1 MRQHVAPVFLPPQ
14 GEAARLSTDH
24 GERTFAVRGYDEAF
38 VQSLVMRHPD
48 LLPVREIDP
57 SCDLP
62 VPVCSELSTAAGP
75 IDGFLLTPSGRPVL
89 VECKLWTNPQARREV
104 VGQILDYA
112 KELRRWTYDDL
123 QRAASARIHDGPK
136 SLFQRVAGGAQGDP
150 AEADFIDAVS
160 HNLRTGRFLLVIVG
174 DGIREGVEAIGEYL
188 NDSVGLDFSFG
199 LVEMPVFTLPEGRGA
214 VVTPRLL
221 ARTAV
226 LGRYVVTLP
235 EQGGLKVEEERNQR
249 ATSSAH
255 SAPNETAEEN
265 LTFWAGFLDGFD
277 LDDPGQSKPNPSKGP
292 VVYFPLPVQTP
303 DGPSRGVWIT
313 VYLARAQN
321 LAGVFLGG
329 SADGIGAEITQALAR
344 EGQALLDALGDRA
357 WISDQRS
364 DGRIHIGEN
373 FPLPNLSDP
382 EGLADLIATLRER
395 TNHYINVLR
404 PRVDAAARRID

>member
-1 MRQHVAPVFLPPQ
+1 MRQHVAPVYLPAS
-14 GEAARLSTDH
+14 GEAVRLSADH
-24 GERTFAVRGYDEAF
+24 GERTLAARGYDEAF
-38 VQSLVMRHPD
+38 VQTLVMRQPE

-57 SCDLP
+57 SCDQP

-75 IDGFLLTPSGRPVL
+75 IDGFLMTPAGRPVL

-123 QRAASARIHDGPK
+123 QRAASARIQGGPK
-136 SLFQRVAGGAQGDP
+136 SLFQRVTGGEPGDP

-199 LVEMPVFTLPEGRGA
+199 LVELPVFHLPGDRGA

-226 LGRYVVTLP
+226 LGRYVVSLP
-235 EQGGLKVEEERNQR
+235 DTGELKVEDEHSQR
-249 ATSSAH
+249 AAASAQF
-255 SAPNETAEEN
+255 APSEDAQEN
-265 LTFWAGFLDGFD
+265 LAFWERFLTGFE
-277 LDDPGQSKPNPSKGP
+277 LDDPGQSKPNASKGP
-292 VVYFPLPVQTP
+292 VIYFPLPVQTP
-303 DGPSRGVWIT
+303 DGQSRGVWIT
-313 VYLARAQN
+313 VYLARAKN

-329 SADGIGAEITQALAR
+329 SADGIGAEITRALASD
-344 EGQALLDALGDRA
+344 GQSLLEALGPNA
-357 WISDQRS
+357 WISDKRS

-373 FPLPNLSDP
+373 FPLPDLSDP
-382 EGLADLIATLRER
+382 EASGQLIETLRDR
-395 TNHYINVLR
+395 TNHYVNVLR
-404 PRVDAAARRID
+404 PRVDTVARSID

>member
-1 MRQHVAPVFLPPQ
+1 MRQHVAPVFLPAV
-14 GEAARLSTDH
+14 GEAVRLTSDYS
-24 GERTFAVRGYDEAF
+24 ERTLAARGYDEAF
-38 VQSLVMRHPD
+38 VQTLIMHHPG

-57 SCDLP
+57 SCEQP

-89 VECKLWTNPQARREV
+89 VECKLWANPQARREV

-123 QRAASARIHDGPK
+123 QRAASARIYDGPK
-136 SLFQRVAGGAQGDP
+136 SLFQRVAGGTPGDP

-199 LVEMPVFTLPEGRGA
+199 LVELPVFTLPNGQGA

-226 LGRYVVTLP
+226 IGRYVVSLP
-235 EQGGLKVEEERNQR
+235 ETGGLKVEEERSQR
-249 ATSSAH
+249 ATSTMQA
-255 SAPNETAEEN
+255 APNETASEN
-265 LTFWAGFLDGFD
+265 LAFWTKFLDGFE
-277 LDDPGQSKPNPSKGP
+277 LDDPGQSKPTPSKGP

-303 DGPSRGVWIT
+303 DGMSRGVWIT

-321 LAGVFLGG
+321 VAGVFLGG
-329 SADGIGAEITQALAR
+329 SADGIGAEITQQLAL
-344 EGQALLDALGDRA
+344 EGQGLLAELGDRA
-357 WISDQRS
+357 RISDQRS
-364 DGRIHIGEN
+364 DGRVHIGEN
-373 FPLPNLSDP
+373 FQLPDFADAEALD
-382 EGLADLIATLRER
+382 DLINVLRER

-404 PRVDAAARRID
+404 PRVDAVARRID